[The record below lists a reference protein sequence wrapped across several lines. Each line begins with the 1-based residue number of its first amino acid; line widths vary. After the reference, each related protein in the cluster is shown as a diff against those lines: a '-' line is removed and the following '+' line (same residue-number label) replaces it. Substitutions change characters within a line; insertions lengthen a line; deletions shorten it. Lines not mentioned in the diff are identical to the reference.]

1 MFWQKLQK
9 IIFWIFLIL
18 IAFSITSYYFFGEN
32 LDLQTLRDYIK
43 DLGIWAP
50 IVFTLI
56 YTLLSVFIPATPL
69 MAIAGLLFGFWYGFL
84 YTIIG
89 GLVSAIIVFYFC
101 RKLGRV
107 KVERILKSKHLKKLD
122 EYNRKLAKNGTWDLA
137 ILRVVPIMP
146 FNVLNILMGVS
157 NIKTRDYILGTL
169 IGFMPSHIVT
179 VYLASLAS
187 KII

>member
-9 IIFWIFLIL
+9 IVFWIFLIL
-18 IAFSITSYYFFGEN
+18 IAFSITSYFILGE
-32 LDLQTLRDYIK
+32 DLELQILRKHIK
-43 DLGIWAP
+43 DFGIWTP

-56 YTLLSVFIPATPL
+56 YTLLSIFIPATPL
-69 MAIAGLLFGFWYGFL
+69 MIIAGLLFGFWYGFL

-89 GLVSAIIVFYFC
+89 GLLSAIIVFYIC
-101 RKLGRV
+101 RKLGRER
-107 KVERILKSKHLKKLD
+107 VESVLKSRYLKKLD
-122 EYNRKLAKNGTWDLA
+122 DYNRKLAKNGIWDLT
-137 ILRVVPIMP
+137 ILRVIPIMP

-157 NIKTRDYILGTL
+157 NIKTKDYIIGTL

-179 VYLASLAS
+179 VYLASLAT